1 MWCLKSGSS
10 SWPLNQRPV
19 GKRVLCLPVSA
30 VAVLRS
36 PGKVRRV
43 ASRRL
48 APGSPFKRA
57 TSARLQLK
65 SVQKQSVTLLIFFF
79 CRFYTVSFIYNK
91 NQLISYFIFYKRTTP
106 VLWVREEKTDHVRR
120 ACVPFAAA
128 SVAVR
133 PQSEIR

>member
-43 ASRRL
+43 ASPRSRL
-48 APGSPFKRA
+48 SIQTRHLCKSSTQISAETICDA
-57 TSARLQLK
+57 TD
-65 SVQKQSVTLLIFFF
+65 FF